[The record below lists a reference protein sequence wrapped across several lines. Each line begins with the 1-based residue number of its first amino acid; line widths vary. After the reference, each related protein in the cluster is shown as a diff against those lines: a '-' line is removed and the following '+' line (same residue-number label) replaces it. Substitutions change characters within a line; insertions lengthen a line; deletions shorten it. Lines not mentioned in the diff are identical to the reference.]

1 MAIPIPQELTE
12 RIIFKTV
19 TGARNAVSGLGTS
32 DTTAATAWA
41 RVTDQG
47 GIVEATDQENLA
59 QTRNYEIWTQYN
71 SNITGFMQ
79 ITWGD
84 KTLAIVGA
92 PQKIIDVNNRHWTVI
107 QATEVTEDDL
117 SD

>member
-41 RVTDQG
+41 HHDP
-47 GIVEATDQENLA
+47 A
-59 QTRNYEIWTQYN
+59 QKQT
-71 SNITGFMQ
+71 
-79 ITWGD
+79 
-84 KTLAIVGA
+84 TLGK
-92 PQKIIDVNNRHWTVI
+92 P
-107 QATEVTEDDL
+107 
-117 SD
+117 